1 MCFVCW
7 QPFRCVPGT
16 HLAMPSWKA
25 VGTFE
30 PVRDPVLL
38 ARYAAEMVEVTIL
51 PGCAIVFYQHI
62 VHEVAKPKRA
72 LVADSYRFM
81 CGLLLTRESKR
92 GVFPLTFFLR
102 LFL

>member
-1 MCFVCW
+1 MSRDVTVLIRKCCVCVHE
-7 QPFRCVPGT
+7 QRFRCVPGT
-16 HLAMPSWKA
+16 HVAMPAWKA

-30 PVRDPVLL
+30 PIRDPALL
-38 ARYAAEMVEVTIL
+38 AGYTSRMADVAIL

-81 CGLLLTRESKR
+81 CGLLLTRESE
-92 GVFPLTFFLR
+92 
-102 LFL
+102 